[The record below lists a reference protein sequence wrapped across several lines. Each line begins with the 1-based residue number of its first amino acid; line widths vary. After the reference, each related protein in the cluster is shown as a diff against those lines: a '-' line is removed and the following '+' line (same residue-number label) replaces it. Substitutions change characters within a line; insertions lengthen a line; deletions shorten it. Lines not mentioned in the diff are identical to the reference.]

1 MRGTNYIRRVGAA
14 AILAFTAQFASAQ
27 FITQDSATLGDDAFV
42 VDTLSGLTWLN
53 LNVTRGLSYDAVVN
67 QLALDPALAEFHI
80 ATYTEVGALFHDAGF
95 SVDIPT
101 GNLTDPARLAANASF
116 ADAFIGLPP
125 GTPPYSS
132 SGEFF
137 LGNTF
142 LGNALPSSPNLNV
155 SGVSYTSGSGVVPT
169 AFTDSTGPHRD
180 AAVAYMS
187 TWVVSNRPIS
197 PVPEPET
204 YALMLVGFAALG
216 AVTRRRA
223 SVPSA

>member
-1 MRGTNYIRRVGAA
+1 MRSTSFLWRVGAA
-14 AILAFTAQFASAQ
+14 AIMAFTAQCASAQ
-27 FITQDSATLGDDAFV
+27 FITQDSATFGDDAFV
-42 VDTLSGLTWLN
+42 VDTISGLTWLN
-53 LNVTRGLSYDAVVN
+53 LNVTRGLSYDAVVA
-67 QLALDPALAEFHI
+67 QLAVDPALADFHI

-95 SVDIPT
+95 SVDIPS

-137 LGNTF
+137 LGNTW
-142 LGNALPSSPNLNV
+142 LGNALPSAPNLTV

-180 AAVAYMS
+180 AAVSYMS

-197 PVPEPET
+197 PVPEPES
-204 YALMLVGFAALG
+204 YALMLAGLAAIG
-216 AVTRRRA
+216 AVARRRA
-223 SVPSA
+223 